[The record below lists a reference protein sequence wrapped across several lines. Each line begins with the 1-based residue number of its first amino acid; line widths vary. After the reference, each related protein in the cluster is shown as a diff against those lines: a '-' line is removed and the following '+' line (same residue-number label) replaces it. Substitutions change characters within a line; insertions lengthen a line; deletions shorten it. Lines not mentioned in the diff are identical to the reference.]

1 MFSTGKNGIDRI
13 LFLLDISKYVK
24 GLPINK
30 LKQMFKQHF
39 ENKKNTELAGIDLID
54 LQQIVYNYTDT
65 TIYQDFITFMKKN
78 KIYYNNNLYNLIN
91 TISY

>member
-1 MFSTGKNGIDRI
+1 
-13 LFLLDISKYVK
+13 
-24 GLPINK
+24 
-30 LKQMFKQHF
+30 MFKQHF